1 MKKSPR
7 QTLTPSQKNL
17 LMKSK
22 DEGHAKRFCVL
33 DPIGPSHCVD
43 FLLSQE
49 GGAVLRY
56 ARGLKT
62 FVSYYINDD
71 CYSKIHQGF
80 QADNKDHVTW
90 LASMCTMAEKM
101 ADPMQ
106 NIRLVDSVNKNP
118 MKVVLDKNDALDWPQ
133 IHFVLCATYAKAVLR
148 GQAWIPPKN

>member
-1 MKKSPR
+1 M
-7 QTLTPSQKNL
+7 TTVT
-17 LMKSK
+17 
-22 DEGHAKRFCVL
+22 AKF
-33 DPIGPSHCVD
+33 IK
-43 FLLSQE
+43 
-49 GGAVLRY
+49 A
-56 ARGLKT
+56 
-62 FVSYYINDD
+62 
-71 CYSKIHQGF
+71 F

-133 IHFVLCATYAKAVLR
+133 IHFVLCAAYAKAVLR